1 MLVPVR
7 AERQHIEGVVVGHPP
22 LVAAHGVIVTAHERD
37 KFILQRLFPVD
48 AQAQHLRRDIL
59 QHPAPERTVRGQ
71 GEHVR
76 VRQLEVFFRLPHRL
90 ADIHVLCFLQQRAP
104 EKCPHRLRHVPLTLA
119 ALAPSVHQAVQ
130 IALRQRFPFPVQCS
144 DTQFAVRIFKRQ
156 VCKEPFVQLRG
167 AHAAPLAVFL
177 PLRQHPLPEHDL
189 LALRLGV
196 AVERLKRFGCGGG
209 RSIRR
214 GRQLRSLAGVVFFLY
229 ILRLSR

>member
-37 KFILQRLFPVD
+37 KFILQRLFTVD

-59 QHPAPERTVRGQ
+59 QHPAPERTVRGK

-90 ADIHVLCFLQQRAP
+90 ADIHVLCFLQQRAA
-104 EKCPHRLRHVPLTLA
+104 EKCPHRLRHAALALA
-119 ALAPSVHQAVQ
+119 ALAAPVHQPVQ
-130 IALRQRFPFPVQCS
+130 VALSQRFPFSVQRGNAQL
-144 DTQFAVRIFKRQ
+144 TVRIFKRQ
-156 VCKEPFVQLRG
+156 VRKEPFVQLRG
-167 AHAAPLAVFL
+167 VHAAPLAVFL
-177 PLRQHPLPEHDL
+177 PLRQHPLPEHDF

-196 AVERLKRFGCGGG
+196 AVERFCGFV
-209 RSIRR
+209 R
-214 GRQLRSLAGVVFFLY
+214 GLG
-229 ILRLSR
+229 